1 MDDTQTKDEGDGRNS
16 LILIN
21 DLISRGKTL
30 LSELQDFRKRIRT
43 LRHEGIVETAT
54 FRGTVESE
62 VASLQRLASRKDDES
77 TFHVAR

>member
-1 MDDTQTKDEGDGRNS
+1 MDNIPAKDEDNSGNS
-16 LILIN
+16 LALIN

-43 LRHEGIVETAT
+43 RRHEGIVETAT

-62 VASLQRLASRKDDES
+62 VNSLQRLASRTNDES
-77 TFHVAR
+77 TFHIAR

>member
-1 MDDTQTKDEGDGRNS
+1 MDDVSTKGEGDGLNS
-16 LILIN
+16 IALIN
-21 DLISRGKTL
+21 DLIARGKTL
-30 LSELQDFRKRIRT
+30 LQELQAFRSRIRT

-62 VASLQRLASRKDDES
+62 VNSLQRLASKPRTES